1 MFMIFLFVIG
11 GFVGEILRIEDFL
24 DRLGERIKK
33 VILKVIKLENFIF
46 IEGFVMVSFVFCVG
60 VMVIVGS
67 LEDGLNCNFSI
78 FFVKLILDGVIFVI
92 FFVILGIGVMFL
104 SVVVFLYQ
112 GLIIFFVGFLKFF
125 LIDIVVF

>member
-104 SVVVFLYQ
+104 SVVVFLY
-112 GLIIFFVGFLKFF
+112 
-125 LIDIVVF
+125 